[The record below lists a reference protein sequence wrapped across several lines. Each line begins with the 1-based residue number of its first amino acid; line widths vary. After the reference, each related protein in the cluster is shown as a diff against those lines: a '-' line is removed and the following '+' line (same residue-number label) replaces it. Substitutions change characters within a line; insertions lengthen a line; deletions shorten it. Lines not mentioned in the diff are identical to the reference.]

1 MYTVEKGSIRIGLGA
16 IKGVTPTF
24 YDAIK
29 ACKES
34 LVAIGRQCLI
44 LQHALGGDVFTEK
57 AISPLIKAG
66 ALDEFGESR
75 AVLLA
80 SIDAAI
86 SHALFIRPDDG
97 DDLLSAVFRSIASPN
112 ILRVVQCRA

>member
-1 MYTVEKGSIRIGLGA
+1 MKDDGINARSGGAGIQFLPPSVKHSKYMYTVENGSIRIGLGA

-29 ACKES
+29 
-34 LVAIGRQCLI
+34 RQERSDSNWKTMFDL
-44 LQHALGGDVFTEK
+44 AASLGGDVFTEK

-75 AVLLA
+75 AVFLLQLMRRYPC
-80 SIDAAI
+80 I
-86 SHALFIRPDDG
+86 IR
-97 DDLLSAVFRSIASPN
+97 SP
-112 ILRVVQCRA
+112 